1 MKIDPRF
8 IQSKPEFKPKL
19 SPDGKSLI
27 IRKQIMDETGR
38 LVNKDFSCDG
48 NVSKKLRAANVRPVD
63 ESLRNRII
71 NHMIDW
77 LQSHKSDI
85 VATDA
90 THVYQPYTDEVI
102 INDRWNEVKVKLPF
116 GERVFTY
123 IYNRRHKYKLFDRVY
138 KFMYSRLDANIR
150 EERNLRVD
158 MIHDE
163 FGENLP
169 LEFDPPLCHVR
180 DDRDPVD
187 VKNNISDYSMEHVE
201 TGIYI
206 PGFKTN
212 KFGEHVIDPEYKPEF
227 KVP

>member
-1 MKIDPRF
+1 MKIDPSF
-8 IQSKPEFKPKL
+8 LQSKPEFKPTL
-19 SPDGKSLI
+19 SPDGKSLL
-27 IRKQIMDETGR
+27 IRKQIMDEDGR

-71 NHMIDW
+71 NCMIEW
-77 LQSHKSDI
+77 LESHKSNI

-90 THVYQPYTDEVI
+90 THVYQPYTDKVI

-116 GERVFTY
+116 GERVLTY

-138 KFMYSRLDANIR
+138 KFMYSRLYAAIR
-150 EERNLRVD
+150 EERKLRVD
-158 MIHDE
+158 MIYDE

-169 LEFDPPLCHVR
+169 REFEPPLCHAR

-187 VKNNISDYSMEHVE
+187 IKNNISDYSMERVE

-212 KFGEHVIDPEYKPEF
+212 KYGEHVIDPEYKPEF